1 MGTVYS
7 QSTEAISERTP
18 RPLAGNA
25 LQFDLGSEIASL
37 ASEPAWTEHGHNAR
51 TLAKYADYR
60 VVLVVLA
67 RGARMKEAQ
76 VDQSVIVHAL
86 AGRVR
91 VHVPDNGVDMAH
103 GIDVPAG
110 HLLALDSCVAFDIEA
125 LDESAFLLS
134 LGWSKARSGG
144 GVHACERR

>member
-1 MGTVYS
+1 
-7 QSTEAISERTP
+7 
-18 RPLAGNA
+18 
-25 LQFDLGSEIASL
+25 
-37 ASEPAWTEHGHNAR
+37 
-51 TLAKYADYR
+51 
-60 VVLVVLA
+60 VVLVVLKH
-67 RGARMKEAQ
+67 GARMKEAQ

-91 VHVPDNGVDMAH
+91 VHVPDNGIDLAH

-134 LGWSKARSGG
+134 LGWSKARGG
-144 GVHACERR
+144 AHACEAR